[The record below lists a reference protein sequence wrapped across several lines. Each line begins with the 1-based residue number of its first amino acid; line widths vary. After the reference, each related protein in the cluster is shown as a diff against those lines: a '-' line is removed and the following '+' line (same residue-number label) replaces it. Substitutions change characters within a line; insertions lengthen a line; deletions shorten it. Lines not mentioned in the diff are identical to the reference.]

1 MQKARMY
8 KKIRIKSLA
17 VFLCCAAAAGTM
29 HFYSSRPY
37 QAEASSKDY
46 APTMRMAIV
55 SAENG
60 CTMYK
65 EPGVEP
71 IAQLEKNEIL
81 SYGKTTLYTELD
93 QEKNF
98 WVLVKKGDMSGYVR
112 ADDIEFEK
120 NAGRYAL
127 SSDSLYVEVDENE
140 SVPAFQSADRA
151 AQTALPEGIY
161 KVEEFVDAKTAQI
174 QSLLDD
180 SVWYLSLIHIFN
192 PAILQYILK
201 NFLR

>member
-1 MQKARMY
+1 MY
-8 KKIRIKSLA
+8 RKIRIKSLA
-17 VFLCCAAAAGTM
+17 VFLCCVVAAGTM
-29 HFYSSRPY
+29 HFYSSY
-37 QAEASSKDY
+37 QQQAEAASKDY

-60 CTMYK
+60 CTMYRK
-65 EPGVEP
+65 PGEEP

-98 WVLVKKGDMSGYVR
+98 WVLVKKDHISGYVR

-127 SSDSLYVEVDENE
+127 LSDSLYVEVEKEE
-140 SVPAFQSADRA
+140 SVQA
-151 AQTALPEGIY
+151 Y
-161 KVEEFVDAKTAQI
+161 
-174 QSLLDD
+174 
-180 SVWYLSLIHIFN
+180 
-192 PAILQYILK
+192 
-201 NFLR
+201 